1 MSKVVAARAER
12 ATRAVAVSAS
22 FVPALGTV
30 MRRDLPPKPVVAALA
45 AGITLPGV
53 RTVVPGGLRK
63 DVAEDPR
70 VAAPPFSLGPL
81 STLCSA
87 GLGLVAHRSTAL
99 EPTASN
105 HDVSK
110 V

>member
-1 MSKVVAARAER
+1 
-12 ATRAVAVSAS
+12 
-22 FVPALGTV
+22 
-30 MRRDLPPKPVVAALA
+30 MRRDLPPKPVIAALA
-45 AGITLPGV
+45 AGIPLPCV
-53 RTVVPGGLRK
+53 RTVVPGGLREH
-63 DVAEDPR
+63 VAEDPR

-81 STLCSA
+81 STPRVCSV